1 MTTEAPMKMMMIMMI
16 VRADQNGDKKNKR
29 LETEK
34 TTTGDKKNKQLETRK
49 TI

>member
-1 MTTEAPMKMMMIMMI
+1 MKMMMMIMMI
-16 VRADQNGDKKNKR
+16 PRAEQNGDKKNKR
-29 LETEK
+29 LGKEK